1 MESHQRVEQQEPGVE
16 ALEGSGK
23 TFLIHGLVKTD
34 NGSGDDVD
42 IERAEVDA
50 AVQTDASDASAHL
63 GQGILSEVDE
73 SRARVSDGEVAEARS
88 S

>member
-42 IERAEVDA
+42 KIGRASCRERV
-50 AVQTDASDASAHL
+50 
-63 GQGILSEVDE
+63 
-73 SRARVSDGEVAEARS
+73 
-88 S
+88 